1 MPFIDTKTTVK
12 IDKETE
18 LRLKAEFA
26 KAIELIPG
34 KSERWLMLN
43 FSDCCHMYFAGSDEP
58 SAILEVKIFGSA
70 SEESYA
76 RLTKALTEIICRE
89 LGLAPTRVYVKYEEI
104 STWGF
109 AGENF

>member
-34 KSERWLMLN
+34 KSERWLMLS
-43 FSDCCHMYFAGSDEP
+43 FSDNERMWFVGDDAPLAALGWHKP
-58 SAILEVKIFGSA
+58 
-70 SEESYA
+70 
-76 RLTKALTEIICRE
+76 RLKLIALLIGKR
-89 LGLAPTRVYVKYEEI
+89 
-104 STWGF
+104 
-109 AGENF
+109 